1 MAQEIFDLS
10 VGLAISNFDLSNC
23 LTISNFDLSVRLM
36 RATTGRPYEEKR
48 EINKSRTNKISPQ
61 TRHQIL
67 IYRNLRR
74 GDQWSS
80 ALQILIYRG
89 VWVEAPSKRLPPNR

>member
-1 MAQEIFDLS
+1 MWKGKIEDKL
-10 VGLAISNFDLSNC
+10 ISNFDLSNG
-23 LTISNFDLSVRLM
+23 LKSSNFDLSVRLM
-36 RATTGRPYEEKR
+36 RTTIGRPYEEKR
-48 EINKSRTNKISPQ
+48 EINKSGTNKISPQ

-80 ALQILIYRG
+80 ALRIQVCWG